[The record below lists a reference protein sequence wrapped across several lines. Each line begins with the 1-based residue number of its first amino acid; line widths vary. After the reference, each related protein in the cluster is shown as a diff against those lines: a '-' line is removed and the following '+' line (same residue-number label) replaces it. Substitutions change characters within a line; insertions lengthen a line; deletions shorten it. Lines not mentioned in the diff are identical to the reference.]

1 MITAV
6 AEAKHFMHVHVFVQI
21 LMFLSWNLVT
31 AEQCVIHFICVLCV
45 CVCAVSVFTCCSRFY
60 CTLQPYILDMAVYC
74 AN

>member
-45 CVCAVSVFTCCSRFY
+45 CVCVQYLYLHVAAGFTARSSHTF
-60 CTLQPYILDMAVYC
+60 
-74 AN
+74 

>member
-6 AEAKHFMHVHVFVQI
+6 AAAKQCMLVHVFVQI

-31 AEQCVIHFICVLCV
+31 AEQCVILLFVSLGVQCLYLHV
-45 CVCAVSVFTCCSRFY
+45 AVSFIARSSHTF
-60 CTLQPYILDMAVYC
+60 QNMAVYR